1 VSELHEVLQ
10 FKPIFLLLG
19 LSALTAF
26 IMLGLSAL
34 LGPKRKSQKKLDVY
48 ECGAPLRQDDAR
60 QRYSVKFFVIAM
72 LFILFDIE
80 VAFMYPWA
88 VVYKKALTQGR
99 FILLE
104 MAAFVGILLVGYLY
118 VWWKGALE
126 WE

>member
-1 VSELHEVLQ
+1 VTEVYM
-10 FKPIFLLLG
+10 FKPILMLLG

-26 IMLGLSAL
+26 VMLGLSAL
-34 LGPKRKSQKKLDVY
+34 LGPKRKARQKLDVY
-48 ECGAPLRQDDAR
+48 ECGAPLRQESAR

-88 VVYKKALTQGR
+88 VIYKESLSGGMY
-99 FILLE
+99 ILVE
-104 MAAFVGILLVGYLY
+104 MLVFVGILLVGYLY